1 MRLFRRGD
9 DETLNDKLLREAGYS
24 SEGAPVEAAPS
35 GEDDPSAEREKIV
48 FTLDEPDVE
57 GTAHEFVTLADG
69 SMVVDEAAPDIS
81 SLADAVEASIE
92 PPYRASAVRQDDG
105 NWRVTAHPIAVEK
118 LTLEG
123 DELELSLL
131 DGVTRFAIDGSET
144 DAVAVPLRLMRVG
157 EQAGGDFVVRATRLD
172 GDLWEVRADEL

>member
-24 SEGAPVEAAPS
+24 HEGVPVEAAPS
-35 GEDDPSAEREKIV
+35 RQDDVPDERDAIV
-48 FTLDEPDVE
+48 FTLDEPDLD
-57 GTAHEFVTLADG
+57 GTAYEFVTFADG
-69 SMVVDEAAPDIS
+69 SMVVDEAAPDVS

-92 PPYRASAVRQDDG
+92 PPYRASAVRQNDG
-105 NWRVTAHPIAVEK
+105 YWLVTAQPIVVEM

-131 DGVTRFAIDGSET
+131 AAVTRFAVDGAET
-144 DAVAVPLRLMRVG
+144 DAPVPLRLMHIG
-157 EQAGGDFVVRATRLD
+157 EEAGGDFVVRATRLD
-172 GDLWEVRADEL
+172 GDLWEVRADQL